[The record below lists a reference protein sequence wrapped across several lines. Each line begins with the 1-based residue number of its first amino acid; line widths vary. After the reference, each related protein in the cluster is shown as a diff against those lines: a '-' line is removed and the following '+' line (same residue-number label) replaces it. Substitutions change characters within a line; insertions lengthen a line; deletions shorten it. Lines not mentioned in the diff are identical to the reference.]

1 MTLSPSLLL
10 GEADFALCRAFFEPR
25 AAAADRGDADFC
37 EAAAFLARELLG
49 DSAGPAAD
57 PNCNLERV
65 ASTLATVAWF
75 DMGSA
80 FSLWCQQMVLEYL
93 AHAPEGSDA
102 RLVALPALRSGER
115 VGTSAMAAPM
125 AHYVSGAPLTL
136 RATPDG
142 DGGYRISGAVPWASN
157 LTPEDTI
164 VVSVAAREGADPVIF
179 AIPIESEGLA
189 IGQFSPLIGMQGT
202 LSASLTFDNA
212 PVPRGWV
219 ISEDFGNFMSA
230 VRPIF
235 LLLQSSYCWGL
246 AARSAVESEGAIRGI
261 SEVFRSEVEGA
272 VARVE
277 KQAEQLLTAARARC
291 QGETIPHLLDLRIE
305 AARLAI
311 ECTSL
316 ESRVVGGR
324 SYIAN
329 CDTARRLREAL
340 FLPIQAPTEGQLR
353 WERSQFA

>member
-1 MTLSPSLLL
+1 MTLAASLLL
-10 GEADFALCRAFFEPR
+10 DEREFALCRDFFEPR
-25 AAAADRGDADFC
+25 APAADRGEVDFAD
-37 EAAAFLARELLG
+37 AAAFLATNLLG
-49 DSAGPAAD
+49 SAAGTAED
-57 PNCNLERV
+57 PNANLERI

-93 AHAPEGSDA
+93 AKAPAASACREE
-102 RLVALPALRSGER
+102 ALSALRAGDR
-115 VGTSAMAAPM
+115 IGASAMAGPM

-136 RATPDG
+136 RATADG
-142 DGGYRISGAVPWASN
+142 DGYRIAGLVPWCSN
-157 LTPEDTI
+157 LSAGRTI
-164 VVSVAAREGADPVIF
+164 IVSAAAREGAGPLLFALPVE
-179 AIPIESEGLA
+179 AEGIT
-189 IGQFSPLIGMQGT
+189 IGGFSSLIGMQGT
-202 LSASLTFDNA
+202 LSASLTFNDVR
-212 PVPRGWV
+212 VPREWV
-219 ISEDFGNFMSA
+219 ITEDFAGFMGA

-246 AARSAVESEGAIRGI
+246 AGRAIVESEGALRSIA
-261 SEVFRSEVEGA
+261 EVFRGEVDGA
-272 VARVE
+272 RRRVE
-277 KQAEQLLTAARARC
+277 TQANQLREAAQVRC
-291 QGETIPHLLDLRIE
+291 AGAAIPHLLDLRIE

-329 CDTARRLREAL
+329 CETARRLREAL